1 MIKAYN
7 LFMLL
12 IGLSLFGLSGT
23 LTAQQAVAPG
33 GMAPVAQYLKDS
45 GTSFTYVRNHESNA
59 VFITIFTP
67 IRAMKAAGIC
77 DELTKIG
84 PVTKVTIR
92 YEINEPTTETI
103 TTREAGNITIHDGSV
118 DSAVC
123 TK

>member
-12 IGLSLFGLSGT
+12 IGLSLFGLSGI
-23 LTAQQAVAPG
+23 LEAQQAVAPG
-33 GMAPVAQYLKDS
+33 GMAPVAQYLTDS
-45 GTSFTYVRNHESNA
+45 GTSFTYVRNHETNA
-59 VFITIFTP
+59 VFKTIFTP
-67 IRAMKAAGIC
+67 IRAMKAAGTC

-92 YEINEPTTETI
+92 YEIDEPTETI
-103 TTREAGNITIHDGSV
+103 TIREAGNITIHDGSV